1 MDEQLSGGF
10 AMKVTGECDLF
21 DSFETGGRFRL
32 FLAPSLSVITLVWCR
47 RGVAGVPLNFRV

>member
-32 FLAPSLSVITLVWCR
+32 FLALSII
-47 RGVAGVPLNFRV
+47 AII